1 MKLTR
6 SSSTY
11 LPLALA
17 LFFVLLTW
25 PVWRWMWGEW
35 LQNLYYSHGFIVV
48 PLAGY
53 LAWRRA
59 RNSGNAG
66 GVEPNLLGSGGLA
79 LLVVSLLA
87 YLWFLTRGTYYLAAL
102 AMIGLIG
109 GLVWT
114 FGGARLARQLAF
126 PIAFL
131 LLMVPLPFVEK
142 ATLPLARLTG
152 ASSGAIAQAL
162 GLDVIIAGSELT
174 LPNANLVIGAQCS
187 GISSIVSL
195 VGMALLLAYALQ
207 GPAWARVL
215 LVLLA
220 IPLAMLGNIVR
231 VASLI
236 LVAHYSGADAAF
248 NFYHN
253 GSGPVVFAI
262 LILLM
267 FPLTR
272 LLGCRT
278 VRSEVL

>member
-1 MKLTR
+1 MKATR
-6 SSSTY
+6 FSSTHIA
-11 LPLALA
+11 LALA
-17 LFFVLLTW
+17 FFFVLLTW

-35 LQNLYYSHGFIVV
+35 LQNLYYSHGLVVV
-48 PLAGY
+48 PLAAF
-53 LAWRRA
+53 LAWRRV
-59 RNSGNAG
+59 RNGSTAG
-66 GVEPNLLGSGGLA
+66 RAEPNALDSGGLV
-79 LLVVSLLA
+79 LLAASLVA

-131 LLMVPLPFVEK
+131 ILMVPLPFIEQ

-152 ASSGAIAQAL
+152 ACSGAIAQAL
-162 GLDVIIAGSELT
+162 GLDVRIAGSELT

-195 VGMALLLAYALQ
+195 LAMALLLAYALQ
-207 GPAWARVL
+207 GPAWGRIAL
-215 LVLLA
+215 ALLA
-220 IPLAMLGNIVR
+220 IPLAMLGNIIR
-231 VASLI
+231 VANLI
-236 LVAHYSGADAAF
+236 LVAHYLGADAAF
-248 NFYHN
+248 HFYHN
-253 GSGPVVFAI
+253 GLGAVVFAV
-262 LILLM
+262 LMLLM

-272 LLGCRT
+272 LLQCRT